1 MTMETYP
8 TTCLRCASYQTASTC
23 ASSLSLSPTG
33 MYAACLFVKA
43 LYPQVHFVSLF
54 CGGPYHS
61 PQLHVHESFSLRL
74 ACSTNMS
81 LALPVCPPNRF
92 LVAQFASLCFLTC
105 SLFASTPDVQCSV
118 DNSVLA
124 ISSKGKTHRFWESI
138 TICKHHPFEERSIVE
153 TMAWHAWWMV
163 GGGLPGTESKRKQ

>member
-1 MTMETYP
+1 MAF
-8 TTCLRCASYQTASTC
+8 LRCASYQTASTC

-105 SLFASTPDVQCSV
+105 SLFASTRFASIIPLKKEVLLRPWLGTLGGWWV
-118 DNSVLA
+118 AAFLALRVRENS
-124 ISSKGKTHRFWESI
+124 KNQ
-138 TICKHHPFEERSIVE
+138 FEDE
-153 TMAWHAWWMV
+153 
-163 GGGLPGTESKRKQ
+163 